1 MRMNYFRI
9 FLAGVVGTIVYF
21 LVGGLVIGKLVSK
34 YYLPYPGVYR
44 SVEMMR
50 PHIAIGLTSTFL
62 GVLLLAAI
70 YAVGYKGDFGVREGF
85 RFGVL
90 VGVFFACSVVG
101 DEYVTLNIGRE
112 LAIAMALGRL
122 FGWIV
127 VGTTIGLVYKP
138 KVISS

>member
-1 MRMNYFRI
+1 
-9 FLAGVVGTIVYF
+9 VVGTVVYF
-21 LVGGLVIGKLVSK
+21 LVGGLVFGRLIAK
-34 YYLPYPGVYR
+34 YYAPYPGVYR
-44 SVEMMR
+44 SVEMVKQ
-50 PHIAIGLTSTFL
+50 HIPIGLTSTFF

-90 VGVFFACSVVG
+90 VGIFFACSVVG

-138 KVISS
+138 KVISI

>member
-1 MRMNYFRI
+1 MNYFRI

-21 LVGGLVIGKLVSK
+21 LVGGLVFGKLIAK
-34 YYLPYPGVYR
+34 YYVPYPGVYR
-44 SVEMMR
+44 SVEMVKE
-50 PHIAIGLTSTFL
+50 HIPIGLTSTFL

-70 YAVGYKGDFGVREGF
+70 YAVGYKGDFGIREGF

-90 VGVFFACSVVG
+90 VGIFFACSVVG

-138 KVISS
+138 KVISG